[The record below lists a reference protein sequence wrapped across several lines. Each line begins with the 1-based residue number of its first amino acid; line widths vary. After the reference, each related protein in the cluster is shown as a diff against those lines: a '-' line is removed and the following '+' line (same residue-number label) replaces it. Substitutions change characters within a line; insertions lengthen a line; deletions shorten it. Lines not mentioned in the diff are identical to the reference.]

1 MHIAMHAVAKI
12 TLFFCAGAI
21 YVAAH
26 KTKVSELNG
35 LARRMPFTMVA
46 FLLASLS
53 LVGVPPFGGM
63 WSKWYLVL
71 GAVESGNGFY
81 VWVFML
87 SSLLSIAYLMP
98 VVSRAFF
105 LDPSPDGHSDGNVHD
120 GARAGTTIAEAP
132 WQCVLP
138 LCMTAAGCIVLFFLA
153 EPVYQFLKPIVGG

>member
-1 MHIAMHAVAKI
+1 MHAVAKI

-26 KTKVSELNG
+26 KTRVSELNG
-35 LARRMPFTMVA
+35 IARRMPFTMVA

-53 LVGVPPFGGM
+53 LIGVPPFGGM

-71 GAVESGNGFY
+71 GATTPDNTIF

-105 LDPSPDGHSDGNVHD
+105 LREAPASGGQQLTSGL
-120 GARAGTTIAEAP
+120 AEAP
-132 WQCVLP
+132 VLCVVP
-138 LCMTAAGCIVLFFLA
+138 LCITAAGSILLFFYA
-153 EPVYQFLKPIVGG
+153 ERIYRLLEPIVAGQG